1 MNTKGWSGFTET
13 ELANARAEVIR
24 AEDEGATCACGLPI
38 SECVDQDDGIIDL
51 TGDSGDHLIHFFG
64 ALQDAAREAEIKE
77 NTERRAVIVENLV
90 QTSKVLGEL
99 ALLVAS
105 MADETFGSSID
116 A

>member
-1 MNTKGWSGFTET
+1 MTVATYQDVVGVLGP
-13 ELANARAEVIR
+13 
-24 AEDEGATCACGLPI
+24 DEATCACGLPMDLCPDADAQ
-38 SECVDQDDGIIDL
+38 SIDL
-51 TGDSGDHLIHFFG
+51 TGFGDDGHLIHFFG